1 MEMYCLLIAYCFSN
15 AFERNF
21 NTTNIAETPIKDLLI
36 NLKIFL
42 FNFFDYQGLIG
53 SYFLIIQL
61 AVVVW
66 IILGNKA
73 RLAIDFI
80 AIYLTTCWFLEL
92 ICMNLLLVSPISNPL
107 FMLTELVLFIPIIL
121 IGFSWG
127 YWRLNHRNRI
137 GKGEAAIT
145 FDKPPTYISYFIK
158 TACVAV
164 NDTTEHGVCQNN
176 AAKLLRIANGFVVMD
191 IFGLTLSRAI
201 GLIIN

>member
-1 MEMYCLLIAYCFSN
+1 MYCLLIAYFFSN

-53 SYFLIIQL
+53 SYFLTIQL

-107 FMLTELVLFIPIIL
+107 FIYSCFISSCKFLSTASGFIIESVCSILFIVFL
-121 IGFSWG
+121 
-127 YWRLNHRNRI
+127 Y
-137 GKGEAAIT
+137 K
-145 FDKPPTYISYFIK
+145 FI
-158 TACVAV
+158 
-164 NDTTEHGVCQNN
+164 
-176 AAKLLRIANGFVVMD
+176 
-191 IFGLTLSRAI
+191 
-201 GLIIN
+201 